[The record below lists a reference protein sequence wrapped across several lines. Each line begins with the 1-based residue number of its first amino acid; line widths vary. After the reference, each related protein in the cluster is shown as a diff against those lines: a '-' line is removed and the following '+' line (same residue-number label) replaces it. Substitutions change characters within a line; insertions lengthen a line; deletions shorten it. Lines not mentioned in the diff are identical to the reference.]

1 MTGAFGGCS
10 SSEDCCNDG
19 AMCVAGKC
27 LLSCEASSAMSFAA
41 SDTETTSTGDVSSN
55 DFATAASGFAVG
67 VFFTAV
73 VYGAYVFLNL
83 KREAGGSSKLEVA
96 YAGSEDTEM
105 TFDAN

>member
-1 MTGAFGGCS
+1 
-10 SSEDCCNDG
+10 
-19 AMCVAGKC
+19 
-27 LLSCEASSAMSFAA
+27 MSFAA